1 MSGVMAS
8 LLCSTVISTSAF
20 ADSSTVSITAEK
32 TSAKSGE
39 AFEVGISFAEVEISF
54 ADVSP
59 TGINS
64 YEFAIKYDTS
74 VLDVTDVVSNTGLT
88 DENAIFEA
96 NISENEGMI
105 YLIWAT
111 ASESDLWLK
120 EAREYITISGTV
132 SETATAGDVSPIEI
146 VAVPRLVNPDSSD
159 IINSVYVGYFDGTN
173 QLGYETVVTA
183 GEVEVIDSETTTT
196 TTTTTPTVTKWGDA
210 NCDGTVNV
218 SDAVAVTAFVSNST
232 KNTLSAQGEINAD
245 VHENGNGLNATDA
258 YAIQQYATSIIET
271 LPVS

>member
-1 MSGVMAS
+1 MRNKKILMSGVMAS

-39 AFEVGISFAEVEISF
+39 AFEVGISFA
-54 ADVSP
+54 DVSS

-74 VLDVTDVVSNTGLT
+74 VIDVTDVVSNTGLT

-196 TTTTTPTVTKWGDA
+196 TPTVTKWGDA